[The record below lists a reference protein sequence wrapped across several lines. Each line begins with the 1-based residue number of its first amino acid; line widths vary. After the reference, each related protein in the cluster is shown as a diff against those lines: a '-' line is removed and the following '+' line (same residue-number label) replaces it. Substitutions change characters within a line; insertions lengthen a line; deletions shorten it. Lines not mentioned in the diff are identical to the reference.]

1 MRKDVKYMIISACLL
16 SVCLMGCAESEEQ
29 IIVETLP
36 PAVSIQGTAPETDI
50 SPTEPP
56 ETQEVTQEESTISI
70 EYASLLSNFE
80 FSDCVNMIVSPDNPL
95 NLVSGAPEGYAI
107 GKPFRL
113 VVVHNGVDGFDVE
126 AGETWQFP
134 VIASGNQI
142 IGMISAYRSIDADGN
157 AEWKH
162 FSATQ
167 GIAPE
172 LNTALAEYD
181 AFALFMDG
189 TDDTH
194 SGIIY
199 GITPKNKTITIAQ
212 NSAELVALLQMG
224 EEEAPET
231 TEDPILAQRISTVHK
246 LRGERETQPFQT
258 LKYHSVWGF
267 DNTVSNKLFDEFVY
281 TSPDYTKE
289 APSTEPPSESET
301 TDENT

>member
-36 PAVSIQGTAPETDI
+36 PAVSLQETAPETDTP
-50 SPTEPP
+50 PTEPP
-56 ETQEVTQEESTISI
+56 ETQEITQEQNSASV
-70 EYASLLSNFE
+70 EYASLLNNFE
-80 FSDCVNMIVSPDNPL
+80 FLDCVNMIISPDNPL
-95 NLVSGAPEGYAI
+95 NLVNGVPQGYAI

-113 VVVHNGVDGFDVE
+113 VIVHNGVDGFDVE

-142 IGMISAYRSIDADGN
+142 IGMISAYHSVNPDGS

-162 FSATQ
+162 FSATE

-189 TDDTH
+189 TDNSH
-194 SGIIY
+194 SGIVY
-199 GITPKNKTITIAQ
+199 GITPKK
-212 NSAELVALLQMG
+212 
-224 EEEAPET
+224 
-231 TEDPILAQRISTVHK
+231 
-246 LRGERETQPFQT
+246 
-258 LKYHSVWGF
+258 
-267 DNTVSNKLFDEFVY
+267 
-281 TSPDYTKE
+281 
-289 APSTEPPSESET
+289 
-301 TDENT
+301 